1 MPNFQIIDARAEKLA
16 KSQLQALRGVLGN
29 GPTGTD
35 PEATKELT
43 GRALIFLTEQ
53 LSYTAAQ
60 AWRIVRPSSDV
71 SDTVAAVNTRR
82 FKRWHREKYPPGILE
97 VFAEEGVTMKYL
109 VRVLRA
115 GTEAV
120 KLRWDNDKSRFI
132 ETDLPDHNVRRQTVM
147 ALLKVAE
154 LDRKTRQELAIG
166 AAETKKMHLNT
177 GMKFDT
183 IEAWTE
189 WMEGQDEK
197 LLEERARA
205 AKEMKL
211 IAAGHQII
219 QKEGEEAAKKMK
231 QAALDAGLTGDEDDD

>member
-1 MPNFQIIDARAEKLA
+1 MANFQIIDARTEKTA
-16 KSQLQALRGVLGN
+16 KSQRQALLGVLGN

-43 GRALIFLTEQ
+43 GRALVFLTEQ
-53 LSYTAAQ
+53 LGYTAAQ
-60 AWRIVRPSSDV
+60 AWRMVRPGSDI
-71 SDTVAAVNTRR
+71 SDADAARSARR
-82 FKRWHREKYPPGILE
+82 FKRWHREKYPQGILE
-97 VFAEEGVTMKYL
+97 VFAEEGITMKYL
-109 VRVLRA
+109 VHLLKE

-120 KLRWDNDKSRFI
+120 KLRWDNDKSEFI
-132 ETDLPDHNVRRQTVM
+132 QTTIPDHKERRQTVM

-166 AAETKKMHLNT
+166 AAETKKMNLNT

-183 IEAWTE
+183 IQEWTE

-197 LLEERARA
+197 LLEERKVAAR
-205 AKEMKL
+205 EMKQ

-219 QKEGEEAAKKMK
+219 QKEGQEVADESRRRAEEA
-231 QAALDAGLTGDEDDD
+231 GITGDEDDD